1 MALINSANSNDVEI
15 WHGFWVGLPS
25 ANETSIDPET
35 CRNEEIL
42 TSDNPR
48 HYSHKL
54 EATMTGL
61 GLTLK

>member
-1 MALINSANSNDVEI
+1 MINSIKFNDVEI
-15 WHGFWVGLPS
+15 WHGFCVALPS
-25 ANETSIDPET
+25 ANETPIAPET

>member
-1 MALINSANSNDVEI
+1 MNKSEVAGVGER
-15 WHGFWVGLPS
+15 WYGFAVIPPRD
-25 ANETSIDPET
+25 NETPIDPET

-54 EATMTGL
+54 QATVKEL
-61 GLTLK
+61 GFTLK